1 MANVNTPI
9 LREKNKEL
17 SVLLDDINN
26 LFEPV
31 EDEFLNEMFYSSI
44 YKAKEFSK
52 TLEYLLERSELK

>member
-1 MANVNTPI
+1 MNTPI